1 MARGVREEGRG
12 GGVARV
18 TSGSG
23 SNIFMSLVGV
33 CLFGSLIIVD
43 RQR

>member
-1 MARGVREEGRG
+1 M
-12 GGVARV
+12 ARV

-33 CLFGSLIIVD
+33 CLVWWFD
-43 RQR
+43 NCRQTKIER